1 MKLIK
6 KLTTI
11 LFAFMMVLSA
21 TTMVFAE
28 GTPTEGTSAG
38 TKGTITID
46 NAIVNETYKVYRVFD
61 LESYDATNNRYAY
74 KPNASWKTFLIG
86 TEIKDVYVEFFDD
99 TDLDG
104 YVKWKDGA
112 DVKEFAKKA
121 LKYAREN
128 STTITPTSNTTATSA
143 TVTFNSLDLGYY
155 LVDSGVGALCT
166 LNTTN
171 PNVTIKE
178 KNDIPTITKLVQ
190 EDSDNSWSDNN
201 SAEIGETVKFKV
213 EITAKPGAQ
222 NYVLY
227 DKMDTGFTLKNK
239 VDGTPDITVKD
250 STKTLG
256 TTDYSVDT
264 TVPTGEDWTFKITF
278 TDTYL
283 SGLRTT
289 LGENGGTSS
298 EAKITVEYSAL
309 LNENAKTPG
318 TTYTDKNHNN
328 AWLKYG
334 EDHQTNKVETHTVT
348 FELPVFKYFKDI
360 TGKHGLANA
369 KFTLSKNVDGASP
382 IELIK
387 VSDEDATAGTEL
399 VYRLATSKDTTGKET
414 VVTTPTSGKFKIVG
428 LDYDT
433 YYLTETEAPNGFN
446 KLKKAVKIEMTAGGL
461 GTFKIDDATT
471 PASKA
476 EIENKTGVVL
486 PSTGGVGTTM
496 MYIVGA
502 ALLIG
507 SGVLLI
513 TKKNAK

>member
-11 LFAFMMVLSA
+11 LFVFMMVLSA

-28 GTPTEGTSAG
+28 GNPTEGTSTG
-38 TKGTITID
+38 TRGTIKID

-61 LESYDATNNRYAY
+61 LESYDATNKRYAY
-74 KPNASWKTFLIG
+74 KPNASWKTFLTG
-86 TEIKDVYVEFFDD
+86 TEIKGVYVEFFDD

-128 STTITPTSNTTATSA
+128 SIAETANAQAATA
-143 TVTFNSLDLGYY
+143 TVTFSNLDLGYY

-171 PNVTIKE
+171 PEVTIKE
-178 KNDIPTITKLVQ
+178 KNDRPTITKQVQ
-190 EDSDNSWSDNN
+190 EDSDSSWGDNN

-227 DKMDTGFTLKNK
+227 DKMDTGFTLTNK
-239 VDGTPDITVKD
+239 ADGTPDIKVTEG
-250 STKTLG
+250 SRALG
-256 TTDYSVDT
+256 PTDYSVDT
-264 TVPTGEDWTFKITF
+264 TAPAGEDWTFKITF

-348 FELPVFKYFKDI
+348 FELPVFKYFKDT
-360 TGKHGLANA
+360 TGNHGLANA

-387 VSDEDATAGTEL
+387 VSGEDATAGTEL

-476 EIENKTGVVL
+476 EIENKTGTLL